1 MGELNENL
9 HRALR
14 MLSVRPC
21 QDPHG
26 TPCSREA
33 KFLPCSRKAAAIQ
46 SKTISRLPPPSHCQ
60 WLRAAQTAEPEAWAW
75 NLRTKVPYTSG
86 WHDLQKW
93 SLELLRPCLLS
104 WQGPIWGGRQHMEE
118 GRARKQPGICVGA
131 LITSQTSGSNCTWRL
146 PHSSQVFSHGG
157 QLILPTV

>member
-1 MGELNENL
+1 MRTYIEHLGCFLFALAKTPMGL
-9 HRALR
+9 HVLEKQNFSHVPGRQH
-14 MLSVRPC
+14 V
-21 QDPHG
+21 
-26 TPCSREA
+26 
-33 KFLPCSRKAAAIQ
+33 IQ

-75 NLRTKVPYTSG
+75 NLRTKVLYTSG

-93 SLELLRPCLLS
+93 SLELLQPCLLS

-157 QLILPTV
+157 QLILPIV